1 MICCL
6 LSFGE
11 NVSPDNARNNP
22 GVVQRQIVSSGPQQ
36 GLFQELF
43 ESSPDA
49 LVATGPAGVILEVNG
64 QFERL
69 FGYHRREVVGE
80 NVSVLMPERFRG
92 GHAEHL
98 RSYLAAPRLRPMGVG
113 LELYARRKDGTE
125 FPVDIMLNALHMG
138 PEPIVLAVVRDVSER
153 KRLEAER
160 DQQAALNR
168 EQAALL
174 EVAHDAIMVRD
185 LESRITFWNR
195 GAEVRYGWSREEAL
209 GNVTHTLLETTFP
222 QPFHEVEAQLRG
234 QGYWEGELVHSTKDK
249 RRITVASRQVL
260 QRDHAGRPTAIL
272 EINNDITE
280 RRRAQDALQLS
291 EERLRAMVESVKD
304 YAIFILDPRGYVT
317 SWNAGAE
324 RIKGYRT
331 DEIVGQHFSKFYL
344 QEDIDRGKP
353 DHELKIAAATGR
365 FEDEGWRLR
374 KDGSRFWANVIVS
387 ALRDSAGNLRG
398 FSKVTRD
405 FTERKQAEEALLLQV
420 TNTLVSNL
428 DISRLL
434 AAISASIRQVA
445 SYDYCGL
452 TLFDVSSGQLR
463 IHTLEAPSGR
473 KVPPDGTPIAISG
486 SPAGWAFT
494 SREPI
499 VLNHVAQQGDDFSPA
514 DLKRLTDLDIHCA
527 CWIPLI
533 NRGRPL
539 GTLMVGKIAE
549 APFTEKDVRLLSH
562 VGAQI
567 AIAIDNAETYRQ
579 VTEARERLQ
588 EEKAYLEEELRT
600 EYDFEEIVGESH
612 ALKRVLKQ
620 VETVAPTD
628 ATVLILGETGTGKEL
643 IARAIHSLSGR
654 RERTFVRLS
663 CAAIPGGLLESELFG
678 HEKGAFTGAIT
689 QKIGR
694 LELAHRGT
702 LFLDEVGDIPL
713 ELQPKLLRALQEK
726 EFERLGSTRT
736 IPVDVRLIAAT
747 NRDLAAMVQAREFR
761 SDLFYRLKVFP
772 IEIPPLRMR
781 SDDIPILVH
790 HFVAKHARRMNRVI
804 ETIPAEAMQALQ
816 RWRWPG
822 NVRELENLLERA
834 VILSN
839 GPVLRVPLSEL
850 TTPEAAEFPAGP
862 AASSSLE
869 ATERE
874 HILKVLRETQGLIA
888 GPEGAAARLGLKR
901 TTLNSKMRKLGISR
915 QDV

>member
-1 MICCL
+1 M
-6 LSFGE
+6 
-11 NVSPDNARNNP
+11 SPDITTDNP
-22 GVVQRQIVSSGPQQ
+22 GGVVHRQGEASEPQQ
-36 GLFQELF
+36 GFFKELF
-43 ESSPDA
+43 EFSPDA
-49 LVATGPAGVILEVNG
+49 LVATGPAGLILEVNS

-69 FGYHRREVVGE
+69 FGYHRSEVAGQ
-80 NVSVLMPERFRG
+80 NVSLLMPERFRG
-92 GHAEHL
+92 AHAEHL
-98 RSYLAAPRLRPMGVG
+98 RSYFAAPRLRPMGAG

-125 FPVDIMLNALHMG
+125 FPVDIMLNALHLG
-138 PEPIVLAVVRDVSER
+138 PEPVVLAVVRDVS
-153 KRLEAER
+153 
-160 DQQAALNR
+160 
-168 EQAALL
+168 
-174 EVAHDAIMVRD
+174 
-185 LESRITFWNR
+185 
-195 GAEVRYGWSREEAL
+195 
-209 GNVTHTLLETTFP
+209 
-222 QPFHEVEAQLRG
+222 
-234 QGYWEGELVHSTKDK
+234 
-249 RRITVASRQVL
+249 
-260 QRDHAGRPTAIL
+260 
-272 EINNDITE
+272 E

-291 EERLRAMVESVKD
+291 EERLRTMVESVKD
-304 YAIFILDPRGYVT
+304 YAIFTLDPRGCVT

-324 RIKGYRT
+324 RIKGYQA

-344 QEDIDRGKP
+344 QEDLDRGKP
-353 DHELKIAAATGR
+353 DYELKVAAATGR

-374 KDGSRFWANVIVS
+374 KDGSRFWANVIIS
-387 ALRDSAGNLRG
+387 ALRDSAGNLQG

-420 TNTLVSNL
+420 TNTLISNL

-452 TLFDVSSGQLR
+452 ALFDSSSEQLR
-463 IHTLEAPSGR
+463 IHMLEAPSGR
-473 KVPPDGTPIAISG
+473 KVPPDGTPISLGG
-486 SPAGWAFT
+486 SPAGRAFT
-494 SREPI
+494 SREPV
-499 VLNHVAQQGDDFSPA
+499 VLNHVAHEGGDFATA
-514 DLKRLTDLDIHCA
+514 DLKRLTDLGVHSA

-539 GTLMVGKIAE
+539 GTLMVGKVAE
-549 APFTEKDVRLLSH
+549 APFTEKDIRLLSH
-562 VGAQI
+562 VGGQI
-567 AIAIDNAETYRQ
+567 AIAIDNAETHRQ

-600 EYDFEEIVGESH
+600 EYDFEEIVGESN
-612 ALKRVLKQ
+612 ALRRVLKQ

-654 RERTFVRLS
+654 RERTFVKLN
-663 CAAIPGGLLESELFG
+663 CAAIPSGLLESELFG

-694 LELAHRGT
+694 LELAHRGS

-781 SDDIPILVH
+781 ADDIPILVH

-804 ETIPAEAMQALQ
+804 ETIPTETMQALQ
-816 RWRWPG
+816 RWKWPG

-834 VILSN
+834 VILSS

-850 TTPEAAEFPAGP
+850 TSPEASGLTAGP
-862 AASSSLE
+862 SASSSLE
-869 ATERE
+869 STERE
-874 HILKVLRETQGLIA
+874 HILKVLRETQGVIA

-915 QDV
+915 HDV

>member
-1 MICCL
+1 MPINPHSISEHVTL
-6 LSFGE
+6 IGLPGE
-11 NVSPDNARNNP
+11 NVSSPDITTNSPA
-22 GVVQRQIVSSGPQQ
+22 GAAQRQVEPSGPQTT
-36 GLFQELF
+36 LFRQLF
-43 ESSPDA
+43 EASPDA
-49 LVATGPAGVILEVNG
+49 LVVTGSGGLIHETNG

-69 FGYHRREVVGE
+69 FGYHRGEVVGQ
-80 NVSVLMPERFRG
+80 NVSLLMPERFRG
-92 GHAEHL
+92 AHAEHL
-98 RSYLAAPRLRPMGVG
+98 RNYFAAPRLRPMGVG

-125 FPVDIMLNALHMG
+125 FPVDIMLNALHIG
-138 PEPIVLAVVRDVSER
+138 PEPVVLAVVRDISER
-153 KRLEAER
+153 KSLE
-160 DQQAALNR
+160 D
-168 EQAALL
+168 
-174 EVAHDAIMVRD
+174 
-185 LESRITFWNR
+185 
-195 GAEVRYGWSREEAL
+195 
-209 GNVTHTLLETTFP
+209 
-222 QPFHEVEAQLRG
+222 
-234 QGYWEGELVHSTKDK
+234 
-249 RRITVASRQVL
+249 
-260 QRDHAGRPTAIL
+260 
-272 EINNDITE
+272 E
-280 RRRAQDALQLS
+280 RRRVQEALELS
-291 EERLRAMVESVKD
+291 EQRLRAMVESVKD
-304 YAIFILDPRGYVT
+304 YAIFTMDPRGYVM
-317 SWNAGAE
+317 SWNPGAE
-324 RIKGYRT
+324 RIKGYRAE
-331 DEIVGQHFSKFYL
+331 EIVGQHFSKFYP
-344 QEDIDRGKP
+344 QEDLDRGKP
-353 DHELKIAAATGR
+353 DYELKVAAAGGR

-374 KDGSRFWANVIVS
+374 KDGSRFWANVIIS
-387 ALRDSAGNLRG
+387 TLRDSAGNLRG

-420 TNTLVSNL
+420 TNTLISNL

-452 TLFDVSSGQLR
+452 ALFDSSSGQLR
-463 IHTLEAPSGR
+463 THVLEAPSGR
-473 KVPPDGTPIAISG
+473 KVPPDGTPIELAG
-486 SPAGWAFT
+486 SPAGRAFT
-494 SREPI
+494 SREPV
-499 VLNHVAQQGDDFSPA
+499 VLNHVEEEGDGFSPA
-514 DLKRLTDLDIHCA
+514 DLKRLADLGVHSA

-533 NRGRPL
+533 NRGRAL
-539 GTLMVGKIAE
+539 GILMVGKIAE
-549 APFTEKDVRLLSH
+549 VPFTEKDVRLLSH
-562 VGAQI
+562 VGGQI
-567 AIAIDNAETYRQ
+567 AIAVDNAETYRQ

-612 ALKRVLKQ
+612 ALRRVLKQ

-654 RERTFVRLS
+654 RERTFVKLN
-663 CAAIPGGLLESELFG
+663 CAAIPSGLLESELFG
-678 HEKGAFTGAIT
+678 HERGAFTGAIT

-772 IEIPPLRMR
+772 IEVPPLRVR
-781 SDDIPILVH
+781 ADDIPILVH

-804 ETIPAEAMQALQ
+804 ETIPAETMLALQ
-816 RWRWPG
+816 RWSWPG

-834 VILSN
+834 VILSR

-850 TTPEAAEFPAGP
+850 TSPEASEPAAGP
-862 AASSSLE
+862 AVFSSLE

-874 HILKVLRETQGLIA
+874 HILKVLRDTHGVIA
-888 GPEGAAARLGLKR
+888 GAEGAAARLGLKR

-915 QDV
+915 HDI